1 MISNKYINA
10 IIATITAIAIFFTTL
25 IYINSKNVTTT
36 ESTSSSNNFTYVNT
50 VFNKEQITDINIEV
64 DEDNWNYLL
73 ENAIDE
79 EYITANITVNGTK
92 YYNVGIRAKGNSS
105 LSTVASDDTTDRYSF
120 KVKFDEYVDGQTLDG
135 LSKIALNNIISDATY
150 MKEYLSYDL
159 LERMGVPT
167 PAFAFTNITV
177 NGEEWGLYFAV
188 EVIEEEFIERNYG
201 SLSGNLYKPEGNEMG
216 NKEKMEDFTP
226 PTGDQVEA
234 SEGFTPPN
242 MNNGEVP
249 EGFTPPTGEQGQTSE
264 NFTPPTMGNGES
276 IVPPNMSNE
285 GNGQNVVPPTMD
297 NSQNVENTETQNLNS
312 DENNNPQANETFKD
326 NGFRGGIMGGGM
338 MGGGGIGSS
347 NGGNLVYTDDNKDS
361 YSDIFDNAVFK
372 TTTDSDEDKV
382 IEMIKNLNEGTNLE
396 EYLNVDEIL
405 RYFAVNTFLVN
416 LDSYASNMKHNYYL
430 YERDGVF
437 EIIPWDYNLSF
448 GAFNIG
454 SASSAIN
461 FPIDSPVTDSLENSP
476 LIGKLLEVDEYK
488 ETYHKYLQEI
498 VDYVNDG
505 TYENTILQVNEL
517 ISDYVKNDATAFYTY
532 EEYEASLPELINFGI
547 DRAKSIS
554 AQLDGS
560 QPSTSY
566 GTIETTVNLTTMG
579 SQGGGNKDKNMN
591 MQKPADN
598 NNVDSTTSASTEGQ
612 IQNPNANNNNQDST
626 QAQMQSPDTNNDMK
640 PPTNDTLEN
649 ATTQDGQMQNSHN
662 NDNTFMKGNMPN
674 NEVNSYNIK
683 NNIIILCGYLLFLI
697 AAIIFVALFKRRKI
711 KYKKGN

>member
-36 ESTSSSNNFTYVNT
+36 EATSSSSNFTYVNT
-50 VFNKEQITDINIEV
+50 VFNKEQITDIDIEV
-64 DEDNWNYLL
+64 AEDNWNYLL
-73 ENAIDE
+73 ENAADE

-135 LSKIALNNIISDATY
+135 LSKISLNNIISDATY

-167 PAFAFTNITV
+167 PVFAFTNIKV

-216 NKEKMEDFTP
+216 GNKDNNNE
-226 PTGDQVEA
+226 
-234 SEGFTPPN
+234 N
-242 MNNGEVP
+242 MNNGDNANP
-249 EGFTPPTGEQGQTSE
+249 PDMGTMPSGDNATPPDMGTMPSGDNATSPDMGTIPSGDSANTSDTNNTQQNDTTTQENQG
-264 NFTPPTMGNGES
+264 F
-276 IVPPNMSNE
+276 
-285 GNGQNVVPPTMD
+285 
-297 NSQNVENTETQNLNS
+297 
-312 DENNNPQANETFKD
+312 NN
-326 NGFRGGIMGGGM
+326 NGFRGGM

-347 NGGNLVYTDDNKDS
+347 NGGSLVYTDDNKDS
-361 YSDIFDNAVFK
+361 YSDIFDNEIFK

-448 GAFNIG
+448 GAFNIE
-454 SASSAIN
+454 SASAAIN
-461 FPIDSPVTDSLENSP
+461 FPIDTPVTDTTGNSP
-476 LIGKLLEVDEYK
+476 LIEKLLEVDEYK

-505 TYENTILQVNEL
+505 TYENTILQLNSL
-517 ISDYVKNDATAFYTY
+517 ISNYVKNDATAFYTY
-532 EEYEASLPELINFGI
+532 EEYETSLPELINFGI

-566 GTIETTVNLTTMG
+566 GTIETTVNLTAMG

-591 MQKPADN
+591 MQRPSNDANTNSTLGEN
-598 NNVDSTTSASTEGQ
+598 NQGNQMNLPNNDTNVDSNTSASLENGAPEGG
-612 IQNPNANNNNQDST
+612 
-626 QAQMQSPDTNNDMK
+626 QMQSPNTTDTNQDNTQSQIQKPDGNNDMN
-640 PPTNDTLEN
+640 PPTNDSLEN
-649 ATTQDGQMQNSHN
+649 STAQDGQMKNPNN

-674 NEVNSYNIK
+674 NEVNAFNIK
-683 NNIIILCGYLLFLI
+683 NNLLILGGYLLLLI
-697 AAIIFVALFKRRKI
+697 LAIIFVAMFKRRKY
-711 KYKKGN
+711 KYKTKN